1 MARHIRKGDQVI
13 VTAGDHKGRTG
24 EVMRVDVD
32 RQRVYIKGL
41 NLRTRNVRPTRL
53 NPEGGRVTKEAP
65 IHISNVSPVVDGKP
79 TRVRFV
85 VGQDGKKQRIA
96 VRTGKPLPV
105 VARRRGQ
112 ETATKDTL

>member
-24 EVMRVDVD
+24 EVMRIDTASE
-32 RQRVYIKGL
+32 RVYIKGL
-41 NLRTRNVRPTRL
+41 NLRTRNVKPTRV

-65 IHISNVSPVVDGKP
+65 FHISNVSPVVDGKP
-79 TRVRFV
+79 TRVRFPLDK
-85 VGQDGKKQRIA
+85 DGNKQRVA
-96 VRTGKPLPV
+96 VRGGKPISVL
-105 VARRRGQ
+105 ARRKGG